1 MAKGWRVLLCVVRV
15 QASGL
20 LVKFLGAE
28 AEGEEGFDARNDI
41 DLGVGAKQ
49 DLDGRTI
56 TGFTLANDLTAGAA
70 RRADFFAEL
79 VALPAD
85 DGQFADRNVGIVGSG
100 IEESR
105 PLGTEARGV
114 GGILL
119 IAAGDDY
126 AVVEEDGSAHFVV
139 RIRGI

>member
-20 LVKFLGAE
+20 LVQLLGAE
-28 AEGEEGFDARNDI
+28 AEGEEGLNALDDI
-41 DLGVGAKQ
+41 DFGVGAEQ
-49 DLDGRTI
+49 NLDGSTI

-70 RRADFFAEL
+70 RRTDLFAEL

-85 DGQFADRNVGIVGSG
+85 DGQFAYGNVGIVGTG

-105 PLGTEARGV
+105 PLGAEARGV